1 MSRKP
6 RVSLSGEL
14 LVKNEYGQEF
24 ANACDY
30 RGDPADVRAYRKN
43 ERVLDVSAN
52 ERYYGRDIFA
62 GNAEVDCH
70 KEEYAGD
77 DEASSRYDTEKT
89 GSEAVFDKTHQRNN
103 GTRKSENVGEQ
114 AHERKFKVGESNG

>member
-6 RVSLSGEL
+6 RVSLCGEL

-30 RGDPADVRAYRKN
+30 RGYSADVRAYGKN
-43 ERVLDVSAN
+43 ERVLNVSAN
-52 ERYYGRDIFA
+52 ERHQGRNVFA

-77 DEASSRYDTEKT
+77 DEASSRYNTEKT
-89 GSEAVFDKTHQRNN
+89 GSEAVFDKTHQRND
-103 GTRKSENVGEQ
+103 GARKSENVGKQ
-114 AHERKFKVGESNG
+114 AHE